1 MKILLLISLFVL
13 SLFAHPHTFIEVY
26 PTIKKQDD
34 TTSTINFKWVLDD
47 MTSSVL
53 IMELDRDNDGVF
65 NARESR
71 EVERDYFSIF
81 EEYNYYTFIMKGDKS
96 LKLPQVNNFNA
107 TIENYRVCYSFDIV
121 LNHNPRDIVFEFGDS
136 DYYVA
141 MILKKEF
148 VDAVGFDTKVSSV
161 DDDLYPGYKLEF
173 Q

>member
-1 MKILLLISLFVL
+1 MKIFLLSSLFIM

-26 PTIKKQDD
+26 PSMKKQDAV
-34 TTSTINFKWVLDD
+34 SSIVNFKWVLDD

-53 IMELDRDNDGVF
+53 IMELDRDGDGVF
-65 NARESR
+65 NVQENREI
-71 EVERDYFSIF
+71 EKDYFNIL
-81 EEYNYYTFIMKGDKS
+81 EKYHYYTFIMLDKKP
-96 LKLPQVNNFNA
+96 LELPKINNFKA

-121 LNHNPRDIVFEFGDS
+121 LEHNPRDIVFEFGDS
-136 DYYVA
+136 DYYIA

-148 VDAVGFDTKVSSV
+148 VDAAGFDVKVSSV